1 MVASNFRL
9 VSAPPV
15 PPAQS
20 AERAAR
26 AALSRREALHD
37 TGLVRRFNAG
47 DEAAFVEIVTR
58 YRAKMLVV
66 ALGLLRN
73 RADAEEI
80 AQDTFIRAHRAL
92 HNFRGDCTLASWLY
106 RIGLNLA
113 RNRYWFHFRRHRQ
126 DTLSLDRTM
135 VEDGSVSLAGVL
147 SDGTA
152 APRTE
157 SMTNEFI
164 SLVAQCMDRLDAS
177 HREILQMR
185 TALNLS
191 YEEIADRL
199 GLNVGTVKSRIARAR
214 ERLRDLLRQVAP
226 EFGRHASA
234 ADFLEIDRPLTA
246 PGFVLA

>member
-1 MVASNFRL
+1 MKT
-9 VSAPPV
+9 SATAPT
-15 PPAQS
+15 Q
-20 AERAAR
+20 EQAATAKAGTAR
-26 AALSRREALHD
+26 D
-37 TGLVRRFNAG
+37 TELVRRFKAG
-47 DEAAFVEIVTR
+47 DEAAFTEIVQR
-58 YRAKMLVV
+58 HYSRIRAL
-66 ALGLLRN
+66 AQQTLHNAG
-73 RADAEEI
+73 DAEEI

-135 VEDGSVSLAGVL
+135 VEDGTVSLAGVL
-147 SDGTA
+147 SDGLA

-157 SMTNEFI
+157 SMTNEFVG
-164 SLVAQCMDRLDAS
+164 LVAQCMDRLDAS

>member
-1 MVASNFRL
+1 MKT
-9 VSAPPV
+9 SAPA
-15 PPAQS
+15 PAHEQ
-20 AERAAR
+20 AATPKAGTTR
-26 AALSRREALHD
+26 DIE
-37 TGLVRRFNAG
+37 LVRRFKAG
-47 DEAAFVEIVTR
+47 DEAAFTEIVQR
-58 YRAKMLVV
+58 HYSRIRAL
-66 ALGLLRN
+66 AQQTLHNAG
-73 RADAEEI
+73 DAEEV

-92 HNFRGDCTLASWLY
+92 HSFRGDCTLSSWLY

-147 SDGTA
+147 SDGLA
-152 APRTE
+152 VPRTE

-164 SLVAQCMDRLDAS
+164 GLVAQCMDRLDAS

-214 ERLRDLLRQVAP
+214 ERLRELLRQLAP
-226 EFGRHASA
+226 EFGRHATA